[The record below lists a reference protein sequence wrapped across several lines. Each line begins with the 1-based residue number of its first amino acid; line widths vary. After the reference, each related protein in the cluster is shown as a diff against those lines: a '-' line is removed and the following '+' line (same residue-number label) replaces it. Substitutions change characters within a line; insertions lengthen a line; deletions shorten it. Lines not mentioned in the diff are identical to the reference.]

1 MRRSPLV
8 FIFITVLVDMLGYG
22 MVLPLLPF
30 YVQQQDGGAL
40 VAGSLG
46 SLYAAMQLVS
56 GPVLGG
62 LSDRFGRKPILLI
75 CLTGTSLAFILLGL
89 ASTIELVFLAVMLDG
104 VTGGNLTTA
113 YAYIADVTSPAERS
127 RGMGLVGAAFGL
139 GMIGGPAA
147 GGLLSAYGLAA
158 PAFAAAT
165 VAMIN
170 VLFGLL
176 VLPESMPKDKR
187 EKSVSLKGLN
197 LAAQMG
203 NLNRSGAS
211 RLLLAAIFALNL
223 AFAGLQT
230 NFPLFSQARFGW
242 DSVKNGFFFAF
253 VGVSAVLI
261 QGLLYRWIQ
270 PLLGERRLARIGL
283 GLMAAGLTA
292 GVLSPVDWLLF
303 PCIGLVA
310 IGSGVSI
317 PSLTGLVS
325 NAAGAGT
332 QGRLMGGMQA
342 LLSLAAIIGPALA
355 GLAFEKVSIF
365 APYLLGSVLALL
377 ALWMVARWNQRETK
391 NETLRVLSS
400 SVQEL
405 EG

>member
-1 MRRSPLV
+1 
-8 FIFITVLVDMLGYG
+8 MLGYG

-46 SLYAAMQLVS
+46 SLYASMQLVS

-62 LSDRFGRKPILLI
+62 LSDRFGRRPVLLI
-75 CLTGTSLAFILLGL
+75 CLAGTSMAFVLLGQ
-89 ASTIELVFLAVMLDG
+89 ANTIQLVFLAVMLDG
-104 VTGGNLTTA
+104 ITGGNLTTA
-113 YAYIADVTSPAERS
+113 YAYIADITSPEERS

-147 GGLLSAYGLAA
+147 GGLLSVYGLAV
-158 PAFAAAT
+158 PAFAAAA

-170 VLFGLL
+170 VLFGVV
-176 VLPESMPKDKR
+176 VLPESLPEEKR
-187 EKSVSLKGLN
+187 AKVISVKGLN
-197 LAAQMG
+197 LVAQLG
-203 NLNRSGAS
+203 GLPRLGAS
-211 RLLLAAIFALNL
+211 RLLLAALFVLNL

-242 DSVKNGFFFAF
+242 DSGKNGIFFAF
-253 VGVSAVLI
+253 VGVCAVLI
-261 QGLLYRWIQ
+261 QGLVFRWVQ
-270 PLLGERRLARIGL
+270 PILGERRLARIGT
-283 GLMAAGLTA
+283 GLMAVGLTA

-310 IGSGVSI
+310 MGTGISI

-325 NAAGAGT
+325 TAVKEGA

-342 LLSLAAIIGPALA
+342 LLSLTAIIGPAMA
-355 GLAFEKVSIF
+355 GFAFERVNIF
-365 APYLLGSVLALL
+365 APYLLGSLLALL
-377 ALWMVARWNQRETK
+377 ALVMVNLWDRRESEKQTV
-391 NETLRVLSS
+391 RSS
-400 SVQEL
+400 ASPAQDPFR
-405 EG
+405 